1 MENVYRDDVTIY
13 NTYAQSETGY
23 LVALFKMDRAYE
35 LTPVGKPQCPDRAVV
50 ILDDDGNEVPDGEIG
65 EVCFENPYFRGYINL
80 PRENDRAFQGGLY
93 HSGDMGR
100 RLPDGSTMILGRCD
114 DMVKINGNRVEPG
127 EIEKAMKDVLKLS
140 WAAVRA
146 FTDEERVSIC
156 GYYTDDIEFDHIE
169 TKLKLRRKLPD
180 YMIPNHFIKLSE
192 IPLNAS
198 GKLSRKDLPR
208 PEQTAGMTP
217 YAKPRNDTEKL
228 LCEAAAAVLGI
239 DRVGVNDDLF
249 KLGLD
254 SISAIRLIVR
264 TGLKDLTAVMVFRG
278 LTPGKI
284 AEIYLQKMS
293 EGETET
299 LSEQED
305 RARDREH
312 PLLKEQLAVFD
323 WQLNAP
329 YSVMNTFLFFCR
341 LGDEVDLPRFAAA
354 VENFLKAHGVFSTVL
369 SFNEDGEIVQ
379 KYEPETDKTVV
390 VEKITEAEFVDLR

>member
-1 MENVYRDDVTIY
+1 MPSYLKLNPRFHSELRTLFLSSEAVENVYRDDVTIY

-80 PRENDRAFQGGLY
+80 PQENDRAFQGGLY

-169 TKLKLRRKLPD
+169 TELKLRRKLPD
-180 YMIPNHFIKLSE
+180 YILS
-192 IPLNAS
+192 
-198 GKLSRKDLPR
+198 
-208 PEQTAGMTP
+208 QTI
-217 YAKPRNDTEKL
+217 L
-228 LCEAAAAVLGI
+228 
-239 DRVGVNDDLF
+239 
-249 KLGLD
+249 
-254 SISAIRLIVR
+254 
-264 TGLKDLTAVMVFRG
+264 
-278 LTPGKI
+278 
-284 AEIYLQKMS
+284 
-293 EGETET
+293 
-299 LSEQED
+299 
-305 RARDREH
+305 
-312 PLLKEQLAVFD
+312 
-323 WQLNAP
+323 
-329 YSVMNTFLFFCR
+329 
-341 LGDEVDLPRFAAA
+341 
-354 VENFLKAHGVFSTVL
+354 
-369 SFNEDGEIVQ
+369 
-379 KYEPETDKTVV
+379 
-390 VEKITEAEFVDLR
+390 